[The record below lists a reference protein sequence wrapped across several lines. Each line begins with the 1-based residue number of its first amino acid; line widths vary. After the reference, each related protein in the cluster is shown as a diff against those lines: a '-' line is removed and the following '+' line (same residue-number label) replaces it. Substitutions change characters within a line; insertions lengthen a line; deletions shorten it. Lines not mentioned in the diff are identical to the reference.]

1 MEFKLNEYRQGVTD
15 EELLNNVRMVSEL
28 IGDQYISYSTY
39 RANTGKYSESTFRN
53 RFGSWLNVLN
63 KLGLRT
69 QKNAAEM
76 RRIPNEAIIADL
88 QRVAQILNS
97 KIVTSIEYGSHGR
110 FSFPTIQERF
120 GNWGNFVLQANLDP
134 TGHVRNTPDAELFIE
149 IERIWIVLGKQ
160 PTTTEMKKGI
170 SRYAL
175 ATFTRRFGGWRN
187 ALQAFL
193 EYVDKSEDE
202 KLPIELKP
210 QEKEILLKIEPA
222 AFEGFRFPTKKTT
235 RNINLKIRFTVLQ
248 RDKFRCCSCGA
259 SPAKIPE
266 IELHVD
272 HIVPWSKGGETEI
285 QNLQTLCS
293 KCNLGKSNSVS
304 SPDDAQE
311 NGAYPTFVMKS
322 E

>member
-53 RFGSWLNVLN
+53 RLGSWLNVLN
-63 KLGLRT
+63 TLGLRT
-69 QKNAAEM
+69 QRSASEM
-76 RRIPNEAIIADL
+76 RRISNEAIIADL
-88 QRVAQILNS
+88 QRVAQSLNS
-97 KIVTSIEYGSHGR
+97 SIVTSVEYGNLGK

-120 GNWGNFVLQANLDP
+120 GNWGNFVAQANLDP
-134 TGHVRNTPDAELFIE
+134 TGHIRNTPDAELFLE
-149 IERIWIVLGKQ
+149 IERVWTALGKQ

-170 SRYAL
+170 SKYAL
-175 ATFTRRFGGWRN
+175 DTFTRRFGGWRN

-202 KLPIELKP
+202 KSLIEVKP
-210 QEKEILLKIEPA
+210 QEQVDLTKTEPIVPE
-222 AFEGFRFPTKKTT
+222 AFKFSTKKTT

-259 SPAKIPE
+259 SPAKNPE

-272 HIVPWSKGGETEI
+272 HIVPWSKGGETDI
-285 QNLQTLCS
+285 LNLQTLCS

-304 SPDDAQE
+304 SPDEEQE
-311 NGAYPTFVMKS
+311 SVVSPMVEDTRS
-322 E
+322 